1 MFSQLNEWNAIFLI
15 VHLYVKQLFGVPKIE
30 LRPLSLCC
38 ITLTCI
44 DRKSSVLFIFNAKTV
59 RYRFENSR
67 SWVINECN
75 ATGNPPELR

>member
-44 DRKSSVLFIFNAKTV
+44 DRKSSVLFIYN

-75 ATGNPPELR
+75 ATGNPQS

>member
-30 LRPLSLCC
+30 LRPLSL
-38 ITLTCI
+38 LTCI
-44 DRKSSVLFIFNAKTV
+44 DRKSSVLFIYNAKTV

-75 ATGNPPELR
+75 ATGNPQS